1 MYAGFWNRFAATF
14 IDGLVIIVVEI
25 LLLTVLP
32 TTGAMAVVLPIL
44 ILVLIWL
51 YEALMVSSAHQ
62 GTLGKI
68 AVGIKVTDLAGE
80 RIGFG
85 RATARFFGKLIGYFA
100 GTIVILLGAWLI
112 GGIGAVLFGLIGT
125 VVILGSFLIAAFT
138 VKRQALHDIVA
149 SCLVVQKDTVAG
161 TEPVGVMKGVGW
173 AIILS
178 VALTMIPVFGAIF
191 ASLFLGLGAL
201 SMLGGL
207 GGGSLGG
214 GDAAMDGPD
223 PAMVAKLS
231 LYSAVGPKMVVE
243 QYAQTHEGNLPASL
257 EQISEAGLPAEF
269 VDSDATITI
278 ENGEVVLTFTQ
289 PEPIAGRSLAIT
301 PSTGDGGLMEWQ
313 CRNRDLPEEFV
324 PSECDP

>member
-1 MYAGFWNRFAATF
+1 MYAGFWNRFAAAF
-14 IDGLVIIVVEI
+14 LDGLAIIVVEI

-32 TTGAMAVVLPIL
+32 TTGAMAIVLPIL

-62 GTLGKI
+62 ATLGKI

-80 RIGFG
+80 RLGFG
-85 RATARFFGKLIGYFA
+85 RATARFFSKLIGYFA
-100 GTIVILLGAWLI
+100 GTLVILLGAWLI
-112 GGIGAVLFGLIGT
+112 GGIGAILFGLIGT

-138 VKRQALHDIVA
+138 LRRQALHDIVA
-149 SCLVVQKDTVAG
+149 SCLVVHKETVAG
-161 TEPVGVMKGVGW
+161 TEPTGVMKGVGW

-178 VALTMIPVFGAIF
+178 VTLTMIPVFGAIF

-201 SMLGGL
+201 SMFSGI

-214 GDAAMDGPD
+214 ESASMDGPD
-223 PAMVAKLS
+223 SGMVVQMS
-231 LYSAVGPKMVVE
+231 LYSAEGPKMVVE

-257 EQISEAGLPAEF
+257 EQVAEAGLPAEF

-278 ENGEVVLTFTQ
+278 ENGEVVLTFNQ
-289 PEPIAGRSLAIT
+289 PEPIAGRSLALA

-313 CRNRDLPEEFV
+313 CRNRDLPEEHV
-324 PSECDP
+324 PDECNP